1 MESIGSRAVEP
12 MQLALQVIDNEILT
26 IQDQENRNIAKK
38 NKMTEQLVQEIK
50 SEISLI
56 TRTGKILTTR
66 VTEPYIPLVKA

>member
-1 MESIGSRAVEP
+1 METIGSRAVEP

-50 SEISLI
+50 SDISLI

-66 VTEPYIPLVKA
+66 VTEPYLPLVKA

>member
-66 VTEPYIPLVKA
+66 VTEPYLPLVKA